1 MQYINTDDQA
11 GNQHWELRDASGQ
24 PVAVGSIQE
33 SKADEPKQFKI
44 EGGTPPHKPSSSGK
58 VYGKWFTRR
67 EEIHGFD
74 DRTFGSTSEYYP
86 QVFNLKWHD
95 LQAKPEPEKTE
106 SPSGQLIGVI
116 ITAMINDGIKA
127 AMGDLIKI
135 EIDKLR
141 DELVTAIENLENT
154 LENQAS
160 EYLIA
165 DEHDYVE
172 SHDLEDAI
180 NSELDSRSWDI
191 SDHASDIEDL
201 MTTSL
206 QSEVQTI
213 VQDMVRERAFVVS
226 LNPE

>member
-1 MQYINTDDQA
+1 MKYINTNDQA

-24 PVAVGSIQE
+24 PVAVGFLAE
-33 SKADEPKQFKI
+33 SRGDRYDDGEARQFTI
-44 EGGTPPHKPSSSGK
+44 EGGTPPHKPSSTGK
-58 VYGKWFTRR
+58 VYGSWLKGNGI
-67 EEIHGFD
+67 E
-74 DRTFGSTSEYYP
+74 GSTSEYYP
-86 QVFNLKWHD
+86 QVFKLKWHD
-95 LQAKPEPEKTE
+95 LQAQPEPEKTE

-154 LENQAS
+154 LEDQAS

>member
-1 MQYINTDDQA
+1 
-11 GNQHWELRDASGQ
+11 
-24 PVAVGSIQE
+24 V
-33 SKADEPKQFKI
+33 
-44 EGGTPPHKPSSSGK
+44 
-58 VYGKWFTRR
+58 
-67 EEIHGFD
+67 
-74 DRTFGSTSEYYP
+74 FGLEWH
-86 QVFNLKWHD
+86 QVS
-95 LQAKPEPEKTE
+95 KPETKPETEPE

-154 LENQAS
+154 VEDQAS
-160 EYLIA
+160 EYLLA

-172 SHDLEDAI
+172 STDIEDLI

-201 MTTSL
+201 MATSL

-226 LNPE
+226 LNSE

>member
-95 LQAKPEPEKTE
+95 LQAKPEPKKTE